1 MAISYLGNTPLNS
14 LYLGNTPIYN
24 VARTPFEQGGLIMW
38 LDADDPTTVITSSQ
52 EVYGLR
58 VSEWRD
64 KSGNNNHAIAPYT
77 YVSGDPNTT
86 LYGPQVTSSFAPMN
100 NRTVLNF
107 DFGAQ
112 GAAAGASNGMQYAN
126 PIFFRGSGSGE
137 RAITIFMAFYTP
149 DYFFGS
155 PSADLSPA
163 FFSEGSGSGD
173 SFVGIEYKPFNYGY
187 LSTDSALWLTD
198 GQSNS
203 FELITTSGSI
213 ATPFSDFTPYILTI
227 MSDDSYA
234 AGTSSV
240 SSSMYI
246 NTTQGTTK
254 IDNSITYPGN
264 TSMRL
269 LGFNP
274 ADIPFRKNALA
285 GCIGEILVFDH
296 YLEEKERQKVYTYLS
311 DKWGI

>member
-24 VARTPFEQGGLIMW
+24 VVRTPFEQEGLIMW
-38 LDADDPTTVITSSQ
+38 LDADDASTITTSTQISQ
-52 EVYGLR
+52 TR
-58 VSEWRD
+58 VSQWRD
-64 KSGNNNHAIAPYT
+64 KSGNGNHANAPYQ
-77 YVSGDPNTT
+77 YIPGDANSV
-86 LYGPQVTSSFAPMN
+86 LNGPQVTSSFAPMN

-107 DFGAQ
+107 DLGTQGGA
-112 GAAAGASNGMQYAN
+112 GTPNGGMQYTN
-126 PIFFRGSGSGE
+126 PIFFRGSGSGQ
-137 RAITIFMAFYTP
+137 RAISVFMAFFTP
-149 DYFFGS
+149 DYFFGNPAS
-155 PSADLSPA
+155 DLSPA

-213 ATPFSDFTPYILTI
+213 ATPFSDFTPYILT
-227 MSDDSYA
+227 MMTDDAYA

-246 NTTQGTTK
+246 NTDQGTTK
-254 IDNSITYPGN
+254 IDNSISYPGN

-274 ADIPFRKNALA
+274 ADIAFPKNGLA
-285 GCIGEILVFDH
+285 GCIGEILVFDR
-296 YLEEKERQKVYTYLS
+296 YLNEYDRQKVYDYLS
-311 DKWGI
+311 NKWGI